1 MANKDFRTELSQL
14 TDPQKRAD
22 AAAQIILE
30 GHYFKYQKEF
40 KQFLYPGQNHEG
52 DVFHLLKVKTES
64 NPELANAILKLGLK
78 REPFSPEYN
87 NQTWEHEIF
96 ISCVESLRKHD
107 FDQDKIR
114 ERFVELVFN
123 PEGKR
128 TPYDI
133 EQLNSFL
140 KEIKEKNNLSI
151 TTLASQVLAAPNWY
165 CKQLKLE
172 PILNSTSAYFLY
184 AKKKERHFKKNGDS
198 YAVRMKNGYGL
209 IEISTSVEDP
219 THAYMLSIDYFHHD
233 SLAETD
239 RLIASIDF
247 QQDHVIIYGKSKVGD
262 LIEEEYMKNNR
273 YAMFRSSENIPYK
286 GFNPYVKEFC
296 LSHGIDPGKDF
307 VK

>member
-1 MANKDFRTELSQL
+1 MNNKDFCMKLSGL
-14 TDPQKRAD
+14 DCSARVD
-22 AAAQIILE
+22 VAAKIIME
-30 GHYFKYQKEF
+30 NMYSQYKEDFPKY
-40 KQFLYPGQNHEG
+40 LYPGQEQS
-52 DVFHLLKVKTES
+52 DEFLHLFKIKIER
-64 NPELANAILKLGLK
+64 NPELANALMKLCKKG
-78 REPFSPEYN
+78 EPFIPEYN

-96 ISCVESLRKHD
+96 VSCVESLQKV
-107 FDQDKIR
+107 FDDDKIR
-114 ERFVELVFN
+114 SMFIDLVYN
-123 PEGKR
+123 PENKR

-140 KEIKEKNNLSI
+140 KDIQEKNGLNI
-151 TTLASQVLAAPNWY
+151 GKLASQVLAAPNWY

-184 AKKKERHFKKNGDS
+184 AKKMERHFKKNGDS

-209 IEISTSVEDP
+209 IEIFISVENP
-219 THAYMLSIDYFHHD
+219 THAYILSIDYFHHD

-273 YAMFRSSENIPYK
+273 YAIFRSSENIPYK
-286 GFNPYVKEFC
+286 GFNPYVKKFC
-296 LSHGIDPGKDF
+296 LSHGIDFGRDL